1 MQTNIKVKIKSTGQV
16 GFVANIDE
24 HSICVRLPG
33 SDGWPFPSYQW
44 VPRQDVVT
52 VREKKE
58 PPEFEPALF

>member
-16 GFVANIDE
+16 GFVANVDE
-24 HSICVRLPG
+24 YSICVRLPG

-44 VPRQDVVT
+44 VSRQDVVN

-58 PPEFEPALF
+58 PPEFEAAPF